1 MDRLLRK
8 FRDMK
13 REKLFLYFVVGIYL
27 VYTAWSILRALVSGG
42 AERPALLLVFG
53 LVFAVFGLGLL
64 LICGWALLRAY
75 YLRLYLAELEEQGSI
90 SRLPAGITL
99 PTWMKAFQ
107 RKPGTSIQRSAGTT
121 GTP

>member
-75 YLRLYLAELEEQGSI
+75 YLRLYLAELEEQQAMNGDADPETPRPEKEKTGAEKYLDFMY
-90 SRLPAGITL
+90 RLFKI
-99 PTWMKAFQ
+99 KQ
-107 RKPGTSIQRSAGTT
+107 
-121 GTP
+121 